1 MKRIRMV
8 FAELIVFSIC
18 ISLLISYSW
27 SAEEYNITFEQI
39 EKLKAFFDDPRPL
52 FKDLSH
58 KKILPPGVYDKLTYD
73 VEAMKRVWSEVVG
86 FKAPDVVG
94 KITPEIKPGIYTY
107 QDKEKLPGLKTLM
120 IPLQYDTFF
129 KPGGPPHAGNFPE
142 IEIVPTR
149 QYYYALPIAEA
160 TRKQMGKTRQ
170 NDKGYLTS
178 ESYEAGFPFPRPSG
192 KFKAQQIMY
201 NWEKRYTMWDSTMS
215 LQISKGFKK
224 DLKID
229 FDSSAKFWLLR
240 LHGRV
245 LLEPYGWYDERAR
258 KLEEAKTF
266 NFMNLAPRDLYGNV
280 INFVFYLDPDK
291 IDQLMMYVNVL
302 RRIRKLS
309 GTDVQDQAVGQE
321 ITFDDFEG
329 FNRKFSPKRYP
340 WKFELIDEREYLVPA
355 CDQDGSIYLS
365 KKGLEYRN
373 IKFERRPIFVVK
385 LTQTDP
391 NYIYGHTI
399 LYIDQETF
407 LYHHIENYDQKKRL
421 YRTVASFWSHFED
434 MGMFT
439 LWQGVLRDY
448 LDLRSDL
455 SLNLVFPAIWINRDH
470 VNLQSLIKGVK

>member
-1 MKRIRMV
+1 
-8 FAELIVFSIC
+8 
-18 ISLLISYSW
+18 
-27 SAEEYNITFEQI
+27 
-39 EKLKAFFDDPRPL
+39 
-52 FKDLSH
+52 
-58 KKILPPGVYDKLTYD
+58 
-73 VEAMKRVWSEVVG
+73 
-86 FKAPDVVG
+86 
-94 KITPEIKPGIYTY
+94 
-107 QDKEKLPGLKTLM
+107 
-120 IPLQYDTFF
+120 
-129 KPGGPPHAGNFPE
+129 
-142 IEIVPTR
+142 
-149 QYYYALPIAEA
+149 
-160 TRKQMGKTRQ
+160 MGKTQQ
-170 NDKGYLTS
+170 NDQGYLIS
-178 ESYEAGFPFPRPSG
+178 ESYEAGLPFPRPSG

-201 NWEKRYTMWDSTMS
+201 NWEKRYTMWDNTMS
-215 LQISKGFKK
+215 LQFLKGFKK

-229 FDSSAKFWLLR
+229 FDSSAQVWFLR

-245 LLEPYGWYDERAR
+245 LMEPYGWYDERAW

-266 NFMNLAPRDLYGNV
+266 NFMNLSPRDLYGNV
-280 INFVFYLDPDK
+280 INSVAYLDPNK

-340 WKFELIDEREYLVPA
+340 WKFELIEEREYLVPA

-373 IKFERRPIFVVK
+373 IKFERRPIFVIK

-391 NYIYGHTI
+391 NYIYSHTI

-421 YRTVASFWSHFED
+421 YRTVTSLWSYFED

-455 SLNLVFPAIWINRDH
+455 SLNFGFPAIWINREH